1 MRYFLIFICFG
12 IALYANNVETFTT
25 DDIKNKDEKN
35 SMQSWL
41 DSDFGLKPYKVNY
54 ILPYAAR
61 AGDYKS
67 YVLTDEYKS
76 VEAELQVSL
85 KLSVGSDLFGL
96 GEVYYLSYTHQAFWQ
111 LYAESAPFRETTYN
125 PELFVVF
132 PIYDDSKFGMRSLKI
147 AFAHRS
153 NGQGSSEDVDFPD
166 GCYNPGNRSRSVN
179 YFYSTL
185 RLQHK
190 TLITDLTAWVPIFSS
205 MDDNPDLMDY
215 TGYTS
220 LKFSYFYNKSLI
232 TLMGRANITN
242 GRGAVETTYSYPLVK
257 NVYLYTKLF
266 SGYTES
272 LIDYDNYITKFSIG
286 FSFSR

>member
-257 NVYLYTKLF
+257 NVYLYGKIF

>member
-242 GRGAVETTYSYPLVK
+242 GRGAVEATYSYPLVK